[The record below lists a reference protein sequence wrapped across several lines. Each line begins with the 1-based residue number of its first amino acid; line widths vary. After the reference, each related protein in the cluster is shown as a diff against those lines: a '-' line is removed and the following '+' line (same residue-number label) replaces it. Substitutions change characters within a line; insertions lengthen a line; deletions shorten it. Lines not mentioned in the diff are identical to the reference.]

1 MRILQVVSDTD
12 RRGAQVFATDLAPA
26 LRARGHEVETIAL
39 VTGASGGLE
48 VEALG
53 ARWRSAGV
61 LRELRARMARVD
73 VTAAHGSSTGP
84 ACALAGL
91 GRGRP
96 VVYRQIS
103 DSRFWAPTRAK
114 RAQVRATLASARVV
128 VALSEFNRNELV
140 EWIGVRPERI
150 VVVPNGV
157 PADRFP
163 PATPTARATARAAL
177 GVPDASGST
186 PVPVVLYV
194 GALAPEKGADLAIR
208 AVGRIDGAHLVIAG
222 AGVEADRL
230 ERLAGEV
237 APGRVTFV
245 GSTADAAP
253 LYHAADLLVLP
264 SRGGDAMPAVI
275 IEAGL
280 CGLPVV
286 STTVGAIPEM
296 VVDGETGYVVA
307 PDDLDALTDRI
318 AGLLHDPVVAAA
330 MGGAARERCLE
341 RYDIARVAEGWDA
354 ALRRAPTP
362 TDHAR

>member
-12 RRGAQVFATDLAPA
+12 RRGAQVFATDLEPA
-26 LRARGHEVETIAL
+26 LAARGHEVETIAL

-140 EWIGVRPERI
+140 EWIGVRPDRI

-163 PATPTARATARAAL
+163 PATPTTRAAARADL
-177 GVPDASGST
+177 GVPDVPDVPGST

-194 GALAPEKGADLAIR
+194 GALAPEKGADLAVR

-237 APGRVTFV
+237 APGRVTFA

-286 STTVGAIPEM
+286 STTIGAIPEM
-296 VVDGETGYVVA
+296 LVDGETGYVVA

-318 AGLLHDPVVAAA
+318 DGLLRDPVAAAA

-341 RYDIARVAEGWDA
+341 RYEIARVAEGWDA
-354 ALRRAPTP
+354 ALHRAADTP
-362 TDHAR
+362 

>member
-12 RRGAQVFATDLAPA
+12 RRGAQVFATDLEPA

-39 VTGASGGLE
+39 APGAAGGLD
-48 VEALG
+48 VAALG
-53 ARWRSAGV
+53 AHWRSAGV

-73 VTAAHGSSTGP
+73 VTAAHGSSAGP

-114 RAQVRATLASARVV
+114 RAQVRATLSSARVV
-128 VALSEFNRNELV
+128 VALSEFNRTELV
-140 EWIGVRPERI
+140 EWIGLRPDRI

-163 PATPTARATARAAL
+163 PATAATRVAARAAL
-177 GVPDASGST
+177 GVPDRPGST
-186 PVPVVLYV
+186 PVPVVVFV

-208 AVGRIDGAHLVIAG
+208 AIGRIAGAHLVVAG

-230 ERLAGEV
+230 ERLGGEV
-237 APGRVTFV
+237 APGRVTFT
-245 GSTADAAP
+245 GTIADAAP

-275 IEAGL
+275 IEAGF
-280 CGLPVV
+280 CALPVV
-286 STTVGAIPEM
+286 STAVGAIPEM
-296 VVDGETGYVVA
+296 VVDEESGYVVA
-307 PDDLDALTDRI
+307 PDDLDGLTDRI
-318 AGLLHDPVVAAA
+318 GRLLSDPVARAA

-341 RYDIARVAEGWDA
+341 RYEIARVAEGWDA
-354 ALRRAPTP
+354 ALRRAADTP
-362 TDHAR
+362 